1 MLLEIWRVISC
12 ILLWGSR
19 MFKKTGITLGIFLVL
34 ILLAAGLDKVNA
46 ADYSTNIFGEG
57 SISSYT
63 NFDDYGS
70 TFRTSEG
77 NYSLG
82 ILKKGDTFSSG
93 VELLDSSDGNYGFW
107 GIIGNRSH
115 SFTISKA
122 SEIYAVST
130 LQLEEKNVYDS
141 VGQITES
148 YLGGQS
154 KVNATFI
161 GYGVEKIR
169 GVKEDCCSGSKPI
182 ELGTKRM
189 MGTIQI
195 TSEMVV

>member
-1 MLLEIWRVISC
+1 
-12 ILLWGSR
+12 
-19 MFKKTGITLGIFLVL
+19 MFKNMGITLGIFLVL
-34 ILLAAGLDKVNA
+34 VLLVVGLDKVDA
-46 ADYSTNIFGEG
+46 ADYSSNIIGEG
-57 SISSYT
+57 AINSYT
-63 NFDDYGS
+63 NFNDYGS

-82 ILKKGDTFSSG
+82 ILKKGDTFFSG

-107 GIIGNRSH
+107 GVIGNRSH

-122 SEIYAVST
+122 SEIYVDST

-169 GVKEDCCSGSKPI
+169 GIEENYCSGAKPI